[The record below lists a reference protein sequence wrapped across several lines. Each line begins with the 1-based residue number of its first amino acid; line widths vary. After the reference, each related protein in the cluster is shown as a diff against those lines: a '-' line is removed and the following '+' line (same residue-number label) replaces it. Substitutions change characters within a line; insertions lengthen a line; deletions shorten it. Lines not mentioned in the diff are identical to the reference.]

1 MIRRRSRRG
10 TWCGLVAMM
19 AVAGAAQAQET
30 SPYVKVVTT
39 RECTIVTPARTQTTT
54 RTEPS
59 YTRSTTRYASQAE
72 SGQTHTYTGGS
83 GYRSRSRWSPTRRS
97 ERETVVEQHSGRV
110 VTTETNIPATQAC
123 ANKTRRF
130 IDRRAVRR
138 DLETVKL
145 PCPFVDNVNGRN
157 VTCGGGTWVYDI
169 EHRCGETT
177 PRIKIRVW
185 PGSTLRKLRAERH
198 AREAI
203 RGANRRARR
212 NGGVER
218 RIRCMLEQREK
229 AWRRR
234 IAQRRR

>member
-1 MIRRRSRRG
+1 MRWRRSRKK
-10 TWCGLVAMM
+10 TLCGLVAMV
-19 AVAGAAQAQET
+19 AVAGSAQAQET
-30 SPYVKVVTT
+30 SPYVKVVTS

-54 RTEPS
+54 RTEPGYILS
-59 YTRSTTRYASQAE
+59 RTRDRSEAE
-72 SGQTHTYTGGS
+72 SGQTHTYSGGS
-83 GYRSRSRWSPTRRS
+83 GYRSQSHWSPTRRA

-130 IDRRAVRR
+130 IDRQAVRR
-138 DLETVKL
+138 DLGRVGL

-157 VTCGGGTWVYDI
+157 VTCGVGTWAYDI

-177 PRIKIRVW
+177 PRIRIVRW

-203 RGANRRARR
+203 RTADRRARR

-218 RIRCMLEQREK
+218 RIRCMLEQREM
-229 AWRRR
+229 AWMAR

>member
-1 MIRRRSRRG
+1 MRWRRSRRG

-19 AVAGAAQAQET
+19 AVAGSAQAQET
-30 SPYVKVVTT
+30 SPYVKVVTS

-54 RTEPS
+54 RTEPG
-59 YTRSTTRYASQAE
+59 YTRSRTRYASEAE
-72 SGQTHTYTGGS
+72 SGQTHTYTGEG
-83 GYRSRSRWSPTRRS
+83 GYRAQSHWSPTRRL
-97 ERETVVEQHSGRV
+97 ERETVVEHQSGRV
-110 VTTETNIPATQAC
+110 VTTQTNIPATKRC
-123 ANKTRRF
+123 ANKTREV

-138 DLETVKL
+138 DLGKVKL
-145 PCPFVDNVNGRN
+145 PCPFVDSMNGRN
-157 VTCGGGTWVYDI
+157 VRCGAGTWVYDI

-185 PGSTLRKLRAERH
+185 PGSTLRKLRAARH

-203 RGANRRARR
+203 READRKARR

-229 AWRRR
+229 AWTAR